1 MTRREP
7 HLWRARAAVELDR
20 LGMLSVSAHVRAVLG
35 GRSGD
40 RGRCV
45 VRTIMFTDLVGLD
58 LELNVRTRRYRVSS
72 ICSTGTT
79 RSCVG
84 AFDSLMVSS

>member
-1 MTRREP
+1 MRREP
-7 HLWRARAAVELDR
+7 QPWRDEAAVGLDR
-20 LGMLSVSAHVRAVLG
+20 LGMLPLALTARRFGGVQATSAGL
-35 GRSGD
+35 
-40 RGRCV
+40 
-45 VRTIMFTDLVGLD
+45 VRTIMFTDLVGST
-58 LELNVRTRRYRVSS
+58 ELNVRTGDITRIS